1 MLRKVLHILLA
12 LNILASTVG
21 VTVMERACNMEGK
34 RAVELALGEVAA
46 CDHDAPME
54 LPKAKSCCARAAH
67 KPGRQEL
74 SGSPC
79 CDVKALGLQNET
91 NAPLRVEEGK
101 TLVSALQPMPMPAPA
116 LHLPVC
122 LDARAHSTYVRGP
135 APPSGMTIRIL
146 HQSFRC

>member
-21 VTVMERACNMEGK
+21 VTVMERACSMEGK
-34 RAVELALGEVAA
+34 RAVELALGDVAG
-46 CDHDAPME
+46 CDHAQVE
-54 LPKAKSCCARAAH
+54 TPKAKSCCARAAH

-79 CDVKALGLQNET
+79 CDIKALGLQNET
-91 NAPLRVEEGK
+91 NAPLRFEEGK
-101 TLVSALQPMPMPAPA
+101 DIVSAMQPLPMPAPA
-116 LHLPVC
+116 LRLPVC
-122 LDARAHSTYVRGP
+122 VDARAHVTYVRGP
-135 APPSGMTIRIL
+135 APPSGMAIRIL